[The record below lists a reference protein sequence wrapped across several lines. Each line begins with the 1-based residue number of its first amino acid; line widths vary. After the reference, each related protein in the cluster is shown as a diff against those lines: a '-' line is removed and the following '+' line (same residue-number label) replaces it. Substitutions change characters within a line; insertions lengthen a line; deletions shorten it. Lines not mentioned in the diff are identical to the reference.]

1 MAYRALALAAAVRVV
16 VGVHD
21 GTAHGGTGAEVTGF
35 ARLAEVHNLVLE
47 VAYLAHGSLA
57 FYGDEPHFARGHFEG
72 CVCALFCHYL
82 GGDACGPRYLR
93 AAAGLQLYRVNDG
106 TYGDIR
112 KGKRVAGLDVGAAA
126 RYHLIAYLKAYGSE
140 DMPLFA
146 VGVCKKGD
154 VRRTV
159 GVVLN
164 GLTRRGDA
172 VCV

>member
-93 AAAGLQLYRVNDG
+93 AAAGLTQQQLADLVRVSSRTIISIEKEQYSPSLMLAYRMAEVFGVSVEELCCLREN
-106 TYGDIR
+106 
-112 KGKRVAGLDVGAAA
+112 KEL
-126 RYHLIAYLKAYGSE
+126 E
-140 DMPLFA
+140 DKQYEDL
-146 VGVCKKGD
+146 
-154 VRRTV
+154 
-159 GVVLN
+159 
-164 GLTRRGDA
+164 
-172 VCV
+172 